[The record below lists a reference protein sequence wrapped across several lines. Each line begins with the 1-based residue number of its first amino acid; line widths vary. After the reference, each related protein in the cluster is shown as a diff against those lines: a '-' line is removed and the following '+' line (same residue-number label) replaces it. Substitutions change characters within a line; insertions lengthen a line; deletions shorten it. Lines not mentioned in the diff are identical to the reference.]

1 MDGTIAVLPN
11 ELTLV
16 SEATT
21 EPTAFAAIYDHYFP
35 SIYNYVRYRVVDAD
49 ITDDLTA
56 QVFEKA
62 LVSLNGYHPERGSFA
77 VWLFTISRNV
87 VNDHLRAKRR
97 RRWLS
102 LDILSGKANTVSLP
116 EETIMQNETRYELL
130 QAMTR
135 LSDRERDLLALK
147 FVAGLRNGRIA
158 ELTGLSQSNVGVIL
172 YRAIRRLRVEL
183 GTLR

>member
-1 MDGTIAVLPN
+1 MNGTIAVLSN
-11 ELTLV
+11 ELALV
-16 SEATT
+16 AEATA
-21 EPTAFAAIYDHYFP
+21 EPTAFAAIYDHYFR

-62 LVSLNGYHPERGSFA
+62 LVSLEGFKPDRGSFA
-77 VWLFTISRNV
+77 AWLFTISRNM
-87 VNDHLRAKRR
+87 VNDHLRAEKR

-102 LDILSGKANTVSLP
+102 LDILRAKANLDSLP
-116 EETIMQNETRYELL
+116 EETIVRNETRAELL
-130 QAMTR
+130 LAVTR

-147 FVAGLRNGRIA
+147 FVAGLSNRSIA

-172 YRAIRRLRVEL
+172 YRAVRRLRVVL
-183 GTLR
+183 GN